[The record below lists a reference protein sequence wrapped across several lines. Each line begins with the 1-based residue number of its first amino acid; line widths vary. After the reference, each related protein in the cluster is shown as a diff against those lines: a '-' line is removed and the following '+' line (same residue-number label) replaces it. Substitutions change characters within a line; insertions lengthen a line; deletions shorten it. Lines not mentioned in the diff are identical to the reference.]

1 VIKSLLKLA
10 ASVSLI
16 GAIFI
21 SPVALNPIANFTAE
35 AATEEEVFEKLG
47 GVPVFTITD
56 DKGTPILGS
65 VNQDAGA
72 GDRQLL
78 LFFLNPDDATALINQ
93 IKTTNPQVGNKAQVI
108 VRSMNDA
115 YQVIQDN
122 KDEAIAF
129 QIVPSQT
136 SLEAARK
143 ILTAQ
148 GKPADQ
154 LPNVPVFFATG
165 GDSGND
171 SGLLTLEQDGQ
182 QIVPFFFEQKDL
194 EGLISRARQQQADVA
209 NNTKIQVT
217 SLFQVL
223 DSMISDNDAATRDTE
238 RFTFVPSREA
248 FEYVIENADNA
259 Q

>member
-10 ASVSLI
+10 ASASLI
-16 GAIFI
+16 GAIFL
-21 SPVALNPIANFTAE
+21 SPIANINAE
-35 AATEEEVFEKLG
+35 AATEKEVFEKLG

-65 VNQDAGA
+65 VNQEASA
-72 GDRQLL
+72 ENANRQLL

-93 IKTTNPQVGNKAQVI
+93 IKTSNPQVGSKAQVI

-136 SLEAARK
+136 SLDAARK
-143 ILTAQ
+143 ILVAQ
-148 GKPADQ
+148 GKPPEQ

-165 GDSGND
+165 GKDSAEG
-171 SGLLTLEQDGQ
+171 GLLTLEQDGQ

-194 EGLISRARQQQADVA
+194 EGLIARARQEQADVS
-209 NNTKIQVT
+209 NTSIQVT

-238 RFTFVPSREA
+238 RFTFVPSRQA
-248 FEYVIENADNA
+248 FEYVIENSDLP